1 MRTENRKLAMDPQE
15 LSQLLVARANAG
27 DVDGMVALYEP
38 SAVLA
43 IGGGN
48 VAVGAAQIRG
58 FIPTFW
64 RLAFYST
71 LAINVRRC

>member
-1 MRTENRKLAMDPQE
+1 MDPQE

-48 VAVGAAQIRG
+48 VAVGAAQIRD
-58 FIPTFW
+58 FYTNF
-64 RLAFYST
+64 LATGVLF
-71 LAINVRRC
+71 NVRRC